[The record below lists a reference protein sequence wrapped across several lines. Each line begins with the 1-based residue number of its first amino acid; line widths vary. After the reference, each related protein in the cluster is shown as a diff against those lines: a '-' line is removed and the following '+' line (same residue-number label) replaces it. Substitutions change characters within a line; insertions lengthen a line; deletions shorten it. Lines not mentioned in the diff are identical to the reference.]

1 MAKKGS
7 APSTQSRLDI
17 AEIREDVVLMKD
29 GTLRAVLAVS
39 SINFALKSDDEQ
51 TALISQY
58 VQFLNTLDYPL
69 EIVIHSRQLEIAAY
83 LDKLA
88 TNEKAQANELLK
100 VQMADYRKFVG
111 ELVQLGE
118 IMTKSFYVVVP
129 YSPFSDKRKS
139 FWSRLGE
146 ALSPSRL
153 LKLKDERFQERRR
166 DLLQRVEYASGALQS
181 LGLKSVL
188 LDTQA
193 LIELFYGLYNPEV
206 SKNEKLVPIEKLQ
219 IES

>member
-1 MAKKGS
+1 MPTK

-69 EIVIHSRQLEIAAY
+69 EIVIHSRPLEIAAY
-83 LDKLA
+83 LDKLV
-88 TNEKAQANELLK
+88 TLEKTQTNELLK

-118 IMTKSFYVVVP
+118 IMTKSFYVVIP

-146 ALSPSRL
+146 AVSPARL
-153 LKLKDERFQERRR
+153 LKLKDERFQERRQ

-181 LGLKSVL
+181 LGLKSAL

-206 SKNEKLVPIEKLQ
+206 SKNQKLVPIEKLQ
-219 IES
+219 VEA